1 MSQKFYNGSVEQETL
16 TIKFDGQNHQ
26 VDVQTFV
33 YSVLNFTTV
42 VKETN
47 RKNGGAPL
55 NINIKAPE
63 KGSLLVDL
71 VTKAV
76 NNPSLLSGTTIL
88 ANTIVIVGSLY
99 GIHKFISGRKTK
111 EVKTEDHS
119 TTITL
124 EDDSTMTIAENVYN
138 IYMTTPAI
146 PDSISKNFS
155 ALSEDPA
162 VTNFEVFRNGKE
174 KIIEVAKED
183 YARMSIK
190 QQIDSENSRI
200 IVEAANL
207 YIYKVVFEKTD
218 RKWEFFHNGNKISA
232 NIFDE
237 TFFSLIDKGEAF
249 SKGDQLKVD
258 LQITQVFDESIGT
271 HVNQSFAV
279 LKVYEHI
286 KRSEPLELPFN
297 KTIED

>member
-1 MSQKFYNGSVEQETL
+1 MEQETL

-33 YSVLNFTTV
+33 NSVLNFV
-42 VKETN
+42 IVIKEAN
-47 RKNGGAPL
+47 KKNGGNPI
-55 NINIKAPE
+55 NINIKAPK

-71 VTKAV
+71 VTNAI
-76 NNPSLLSGTTIL
+76 NNPTLLNGTTIL
-88 ANTIVIVGSLY
+88 ASTIVIVGGVY
-99 GIHKFISGRKTK
+99 GLHKFISGKKTK
-111 EVKTEDHS
+111 EVKTGNGT

-124 EDDSTMTIAENVYN
+124 EDNSTLTIADNVYN

-146 PDSISKNFS
+146 SDSISKNFS

-162 VTNFEVFRNGKE
+162 VTNFEVLRNGKE
-174 KIIEVAKED
+174 KIIEVSKED

-190 QQIDSENSRI
+190 QQIDTENSRT
-200 IVEAANL
+200 IVESANL

-218 RKWEFFHNGNKISA
+218 RKWEFYHSGDRISA

-237 TFFSLIDKGEAF
+237 EFFKLIDKGESF

-258 LQITQVFDESIGT
+258 LQVTQIFDESIGT
-271 HVNQSFAV
+271 YVNQSHAV

-286 KRSEPLELPFN
+286 KRSEPMELPFN
-297 KTIED
+297 KTI

>member
-1 MSQKFYNGSVEQETL
+1 MEQETL

-42 VKETN
+42 IKETN
-47 RKNGGAPL
+47 KKNGGNPI

-71 VTKAV
+71 VTNAI
-76 NNPSLLSGTTIL
+76 NNQTLLNATTIL
-88 ANTIVIVGSLY
+88 SSTIVIVGGVYQL
-99 GIHKFISGRKTK
+99 HKFISGKKTK
-111 EVKTEDHS
+111 EVKSENGS
-119 TTITL
+119 TIITL
-124 EDDSTMTIAENVYN
+124 EDNSTLTIAENIYN
-138 IYMTTPAI
+138 IYNSTPAI

-190 QQIDSENSRI
+190 QQIETENSRT
-200 IVEAANL
+200 IVESANL

-218 RKWEFFHNGNKISA
+218 RKWEFYYNGNKISA
-232 NIFDE
+232 NLFDE
-237 TFFSLIDKGEAF
+237 EFFKLIDQGESF

-258 LQITQVFDESIGT
+258 LQVTQVFDESIGT
-271 HVNQSFAV
+271 YVNQSHAV

-286 KRSEPLELPFN
+286 KRSEPIELPFN
-297 KTIED
+297 KTIKD

>member
-1 MSQKFYNGSVEQETL
+1 MEQETL

-42 VKETN
+42 VKEAN
-47 RKNGGAPL
+47 RKSGGAPI

-71 VTKAV
+71 VTNAA
-76 NNPSLLSGTTIL
+76 NNPSLLGATTVL
-88 ANTIVIVGSLY
+88 ANTIVVVGGLY
-99 GIHKFISGRKTK
+99 GLHKFISGRKTK

-119 TTITL
+119 TTIKL
-124 EDDSTMTIAENVYN
+124 EDDSTLTIAENVYN
-138 IYMTTPAI
+138 MYMTTPAI
-146 PDSISKNFS
+146 SDSISKNFS
-155 ALSEDPA
+155 VLSEDPA
-162 VTNFEVFRNGKE
+162 VTNFEVSRNGTE

-183 YARMSIK
+183 YTRMSIK
-190 QQIDSENSRI
+190 QQIDTENSRI
-200 IVEAANL
+200 ITESANL

-237 TFFSLIDKGEAF
+237 PFFGLIDKGEPF

-258 LQITQVFDESIGT
+258 LQVTQVFDESIGT
-271 HVNQSFAV
+271 HVNQSYAV

>member
-1 MSQKFYNGSVEQETL
+1 MEQETL

-42 VKETN
+42 IKEAN
-47 RKNGGAPL
+47 KKNGGNPI

-71 VTKAV
+71 VTNAI
-76 NNPSLLSGTTIL
+76 NNPTLLSSTTVL
-88 ANTIVIVGSLY
+88 ASTMSIVGGVYQL
-99 GIHKFISGRKTK
+99 HKFISGKKT
-111 EVKTEDHS
+111 TETKVVDRS
-119 TTITL
+119 VTITL
-124 EDDSTMTIAENVYN
+124 EDNSTLTIAENVYN

-146 PDSISKNFS
+146 PDSISKNFA

-162 VTNFEVFRNGKE
+162 VTNFEVSRNGTE
-174 KIIEVAKED
+174 KIIEVPKED

-190 QQIDSENSRI
+190 QQIDTENSRT
-200 IVEAANL
+200 IVESANL

-218 RKWEFFHNGNKISA
+218 RKWEFYHNGDRISA

-237 TFFSLIDKGEAF
+237 NFFKLIDRGESF

-258 LQITQVFDESIGT
+258 LQVTQVFDDSIGT
-271 HVNQSFAV
+271 YVNQSHAV

-286 KRSEPLELPFN
+286 KRSEPIELPFN
-297 KTIED
+297 KTIEE

>member
-1 MSQKFYNGSVEQETL
+1 MEQETL

-33 YSVLNFTTV
+33 YSVLNFATV
-42 VKETN
+42 IKEAN
-47 RKNGGAPL
+47 KKNGGNPI

-71 VTKAV
+71 VTNAV
-76 NNPSLLSGTTIL
+76 NNPTLLGGAAILSSTI
-88 ANTIVIVGSLY
+88 TIVGGLY
-99 GIHKFISGRKTK
+99 KLHKFISGKKTTDTK
-111 EVKTEDHS
+111 VENNT

-124 EDDSTMTIAENVYN
+124 EDNSTLTIADNIYN

-146 PDSISKNFS
+146 PDSIAKNFA

-162 VTNFEVFRNGKE
+162 VTNFEVSRNGTE
-174 KIIEVAKED
+174 KIIEVPKED
-183 YARMSIK
+183 YSRMSIK
-190 QQIDSENSRI
+190 QQIETENSRT
-200 IVEAANL
+200 IVESANL

-218 RKWEFFHNGNKISA
+218 RKWEFYHNGDKISA

-237 TFFSLIDKGEAF
+237 NFFALIDKGESF

-258 LQITQVFDESIGT
+258 LQVTQIFDESIGT
-271 HVNQSFAV
+271 YVNQSHAV

-286 KRSEPLELPFN
+286 KRSEPIELPFN

>member
-1 MSQKFYNGSVEQETL
+1 MEQETL

-42 VKETN
+42 IKEAN
-47 RKNGGAPL
+47 KRNGGNPI

-76 NNPSLLSGTTIL
+76 NNQNLLNGATML
-88 ANTIVIVGSLY
+88 ADVVAIVGGLY
-99 GIHKFISGRKTK
+99 GFHKFISGKKTK
-111 EVKTEDHS
+111 ETKTDDGK
-119 TTITL
+119 TTIIL
-124 EDDSTMTIAENVYN
+124 EDGSTLTIAENIYN
-138 IYMTTPAI
+138 IYTTTPAI

-155 ALSEDPA
+155 ALNEDPA
-162 VTNFEVFRNGKE
+162 VTNFEVIINGSE

-183 YARMSIK
+183 YARLSIK
-190 QQIDSENSRI
+190 QQIDTENSRA
-200 IVEAANL
+200 IVESANL

-218 RKWEFFHNGNKISA
+218 RKWEFFHNGNRISA
-232 NIFDE
+232 NILDE
-237 TFFSLIDKGEAF
+237 DFFKLIDKGESF

-258 LQITQVFDESIGT
+258 LQINQMFDESVGT
-271 HVNQSFAV
+271 YVNQSHAV
-279 LKVYEHI
+279 LKVYEHM
-286 KRSEPLELPFN
+286 KRFEPIELPFN
-297 KTIED
+297 KTMGN

>member
-1 MSQKFYNGSVEQETL
+1 MEQETL

-42 VKETN
+42 IREANK
-47 RKNGGAPL
+47 KNNGNPI

-71 VTKAV
+71 VTNTI
-76 NNPSLLSGTTIL
+76 NNPTLLNGGSIL
-88 ANTIVIVGSLY
+88 SDTIVIVGALY
-99 GIHKFISGRKTK
+99 GLHKFISGKKTK
-111 EVKTEDHS
+111 EIKTKDNS

-124 EDDSTMTIAENVYN
+124 EDNSTLTIAENVYN
-138 IYMTTPAI
+138 IYTSTPAI
-146 PDSISKNFS
+146 QDGISKNFS

-162 VTNFEVFRNGKE
+162 VTNFEVTKNGTE
-174 KIIEVAKED
+174 KIIEVPKED
-183 YARMSIK
+183 YARLAIK
-190 QQIDSENSRI
+190 QQIETENSRT
-200 IVEAANL
+200 IVESANL

-218 RKWEFFHNGNKISA
+218 RKWEFYYNGNRISA

-237 TFFSLIDKGEAF
+237 DFFKLIDKGESF

-258 LQITQVFDESIGT
+258 LQVTQIFDESIGT
-271 HVNQSFAV
+271 YVNQSHAV

-286 KRSEPLELPFN
+286 KRSEPLQLPFN
-297 KTIED
+297 KTIEE

>member
-1 MSQKFYNGSVEQETL
+1 MEQETL

-33 YSVLNFTTV
+33 YSVLNFATV
-42 VKETN
+42 IKEAN
-47 RKNGGAPL
+47 KKNGGNPI
-55 NINIKAPE
+55 NINIKA
-63 KGSLLVDL
+63 SLLVDL
-71 VTKAV
+71 VTQAV
-76 NNPSLLSGTTIL
+76 NNPTLLNATTIL
-88 ANTIVIVGSLY
+88 SSTIVIVGGVYQL
-99 GIHKFISGRKTK
+99 HKFISGKKTK
-111 EVKTEDHS
+111 EVKTES
-119 TTITL
+119 GKTTITL
-124 EDDSTMTIAENVYN
+124 EDSSTLTIAENIYN
-138 IYMTTPAI
+138 IYNSTPAI

-162 VTNFEVFRNGKE
+162 VTNFEVSRNGKE

-183 YARMSIK
+183 YARMAIK
-190 QQIDSENSRI
+190 QQIETENSRTTI
-200 IVEAANL
+200 ESANL

-218 RKWEFFHNGNKISA
+218 RKWEFYHNGDKISA

-237 TFFSLIDKGEAF
+237 DFFKLIDKGEAF

-258 LQITQVFDESIGT
+258 LQVTQVFDESIGT
-271 HVNQSFAV
+271 YVNQSHAV

-297 KTIED
+297 KTIKD

>member
-1 MSQKFYNGSVEQETL
+1 MEQETL

-42 VKETN
+42 IKEAN
-47 RKNGGAPL
+47 KRNGGNPI

-76 NNPSLLSGTTIL
+76 NNQNLLNGATML
-88 ANTIVIVGSLY
+88 ADVVAIVGGLY
-99 GIHKFISGRKTK
+99 EFHKFISGKKTK
-111 EVKTEDHS
+111 ETKTDDGK

-124 EDDSTMTIAENVYN
+124 EDGSTLTIAENIYN
-138 IYMTTPAI
+138 IYTTTPAI

-155 ALSEDPA
+155 ALNEDPA
-162 VTNFEVFRNGKE
+162 VTNFEVTRNGSE

-183 YARMSIK
+183 YARLSIK
-190 QQIDSENSRI
+190 QQIDTENSRA
-200 IVEAANL
+200 IVESANL

-218 RKWEFFHNGNKISA
+218 RKWEFFHNGNRISA
-232 NIFDE
+232 NILDE
-237 TFFSLIDKGEAF
+237 DFFKLIDKGESF

-258 LQITQVFDESIGT
+258 LQINQMFDESVGT
-271 HVNQSFAV
+271 YVNQSHAV
-279 LKVYEHI
+279 LKVYEHM
-286 KRSEPLELPFN
+286 KRFEPIELPFN
-297 KTIED
+297 KTMGN

>member
-1 MSQKFYNGSVEQETL
+1 MEQETL

-33 YSVLNFTTV
+33 YSVLNFATV
-42 VKETN
+42 VKEAN
-47 RKNGGAPL
+47 KKNGGNPI

-71 VTKAV
+71 VTNAV
-76 NNPSLLSGTTIL
+76 NNPTLLNGTTML
-88 ANTIVIVGSLY
+88 ASTIVIVSGVY
-99 GIHKFISGRKTK
+99 GLHKFISGKKTK
-111 EVKTEDHS
+111 EITKENNS

-124 EDDSTMTIAENVYN
+124 EDNSTFTIADNIYN

-162 VTNFEVFRNGKE
+162 VTNFEVSRNGSE
-174 KIIEVAKED
+174 KIIEVSKED

-190 QQIDSENSRI
+190 QQIDTENSRTTI
-200 IVEAANL
+200 EPANL

-218 RKWEFFHNGNKISA
+218 RKWEFYYKGDKISA

-237 TFFSLIDKGEAF
+237 DFFKLIDKGESF
-249 SKGDQLKVD
+249 SKGDQLRAD
-258 LQITQVFDESIGT
+258 LQITQIFDESIGT
-271 HVNQSFAV
+271 YVNQSHAV

-286 KRSEPLELPFN
+286 KRSEPMELPFN
-297 KTIED
+297 KTI

>member
-1 MSQKFYNGSVEQETL
+1 MEQETL

-42 VKETN
+42 IKEVN
-47 RKNGGAPL
+47 KKSGGSPI

-71 VTKAV
+71 VTNAV
-76 NNPSLLSGTTIL
+76 NNPTLLNGTTIL
-88 ANTIVIVGSLY
+88 ASTIVIVGGVYRL
-99 GIHKFISGRKTK
+99 HKFISGRKTK
-111 EVKTEDHS
+111 EIKTESSS

-124 EDDSTMTIAENVYN
+124 EDNSTLTIAESIYN

-146 PDSISKNFS
+146 PESISKNFS

-162 VTNFEVFRNGKE
+162 VTNFEVSRNGAE
-174 KIIEVAKED
+174 KIIEVSKED

-190 QQIDSENSRI
+190 QQIDTENSRI
-200 IVEAANL
+200 TIEPANL

-218 RKWEFFHNGNKISA
+218 RKWEFYHKGDKISA

-237 TFFSLIDKGEAF
+237 DFFKLIDKGESF
-249 SKGDQLKVD
+249 SKGDQLRVD
-258 LQITQVFDESIGT
+258 LQVTQIFDESIGT
-271 HVNQSFAV
+271 YVNQSHAV

-286 KRSEPLELPFN
+286 KRSEPMELPFD
-297 KTIED
+297 KII

>member
-1 MSQKFYNGSVEQETL
+1 MEQETL

-42 VKETN
+42 IKEAN
-47 RKNGGAPL
+47 KRNGGNPI

-76 NNPSLLSGTTIL
+76 NNQNLLNGATML
-88 ANTIVIVGSLY
+88 ADVVAIVGGLY
-99 GIHKFISGRKTK
+99 GFHKFISGKKTK
-111 EVKTEDHS
+111 ETKTDDGK
-119 TTITL
+119 TTIIL
-124 EDDSTMTIAENVYN
+124 EDGSTLTIAENIYN
-138 IYMTTPAI
+138 IYTTTPAI

-155 ALSEDPA
+155 ALNEDPA
-162 VTNFEVFRNGKE
+162 VTNFEVIINGSE

-183 YARMSIK
+183 YARLSIK
-190 QQIDSENSRI
+190 QQIDTENSRA
-200 IVEAANL
+200 IVESANL

-218 RKWEFFHNGNKISA
+218 RKWEFFHNGNRISA
-232 NIFDE
+232 NILDE
-237 TFFSLIDKGEAF
+237 DFFKLIDKGESF

-258 LQITQVFDESIGT
+258 LQINQMFDESVGT
-271 HVNQSFAV
+271 YVNQSHAV
-279 LKVYEHI
+279 LKVYEHM
-286 KRSEPLELPFN
+286 KRSDPIELPFN
-297 KTIED
+297 KTMGN

>member
-1 MSQKFYNGSVEQETL
+1 MEQETL

-42 VKETN
+42 VKEAN
-47 RKNGGAPL
+47 KKNGGNPI

-71 VTKAV
+71 VTNAV
-76 NNPSLLSGTTIL
+76 NNPTLLNGTTIL
-88 ANTIVIVGSLY
+88 SSTIVIVGGVYQL
-99 GIHKFISGRKTK
+99 HKFISGRKTK
-111 EVKTEDHS
+111 EVRTENS
-119 TTITL
+119 ETTITL
-124 EDDSTMTIAENVYN
+124 EDNSTLTIAENIYN
-138 IYMTTPAI
+138 IYTTTPAI

-162 VTNFEVFRNGKE
+162 VTNFEVSRNGVD
-174 KIIEVAKED
+174 KIIEVPKED
-183 YARMSIK
+183 YARMAIK
-190 QQIDSENSRI
+190 QQIETENSRT
-200 IVEAANL
+200 IVESANL

-218 RKWEFFHNGNKISA
+218 RKWEFYHNGDRISA

-237 TFFSLIDKGEAF
+237 DFFKLIDRGESF
-249 SKGDQLKVD
+249 SKGDQLKAD
-258 LQITQVFDESIGT
+258 LQVTQVFDESIGT
-271 HVNQSFAV
+271 YVNQSHAV

-286 KRSEPLELPFN
+286 KRSEPMELPFN

>member
-1 MSQKFYNGSVEQETL
+1 MEQETL

-33 YSVLNFTTV
+33 YSVLNFSTV
-42 VKETN
+42 IKEAN
-47 RKNGGAPL
+47 KKNGGNPI

-71 VTKAV
+71 VTNAV
-76 NNPSLLSGTTIL
+76 NNPSLLNATTIL
-88 ANTIVIVGSLY
+88 SSTIVIVGGVYQL
-99 GIHKFISGRKTK
+99 HKFISGKKTK
-111 EVKTEDHS
+111 GVKTENNS

-124 EDDSTMTIAENVYN
+124 DDNSTLTIAENIYN

-162 VTNFEVFRNGKE
+162 VTNFEVSRNGKE
-174 KIIEVAKED
+174 KIIEVSKED
-183 YARMSIK
+183 YSRLSIK
-190 QQIDSENSRI
+190 QQIETENSRT

-218 RKWEFFHNGNKISA
+218 RKWEFYYNGDKISA

-237 TFFSLIDKGEAF
+237 NFFGLIDKGESF

-258 LQITQVFDESIGT
+258 LQVTQIFDESIGT
-271 HVNQSFAV
+271 YVNQSHAV

-286 KRSEPLELPFN
+286 KRSEPMELPFN
-297 KTIED
+297 KTIEG

>member
-1 MSQKFYNGSVEQETL
+1 MEQETL

-26 VDVQTFV
+26 VDVQTFL
-33 YSVLNFTTV
+33 YSVINFTTV
-42 VKETN
+42 IKEAN
-47 RKNGGAPL
+47 RKNGGSPI
-55 NINIKAPE
+55 NIDIKAPE

-71 VTKAV
+71 IANTV
-76 NNPSLLSGTTIL
+76 NNPTLFNGTSIL
-88 ANTIVIVGSLY
+88 ASTIVIVGGVYQL
-99 GIHKFISGRKTK
+99 HKFISGRKTK
-111 EVKTEDHS
+111 EVTTEDRS
-119 TTITL
+119 TKITL
-124 EDDSTMTIAENVYN
+124 EDNSTLTIAENIYN

-162 VTNFEVFRNGKE
+162 VTNFEVSRNGSE
-174 KIIEVAKED
+174 KIIEVSKED

-190 QQIDSENSRI
+190 QQIDTENSRT
-200 IVEAANL
+200 IVESANL

-218 RKWEFFHNGNKISA
+218 RKWEFYHKGDKISA

-237 TFFSLIDKGEAF
+237 DFFKLIDKGESF

-258 LQITQVFDESIGT
+258 LQVTQVFDESIGT
-271 HVNQSFAV
+271 YVNQSHAI

-286 KRSEPLELPFN
+286 KRSEPIGLDFN

>member
-1 MSQKFYNGSVEQETL
+1 MEQETL

-26 VDVQTFV
+26 VDVQTFL

-42 VKETN
+42 IKEAN
-47 RKNGGAPL
+47 KKNGGNPI

-71 VTKAV
+71 VTNAV
-76 NNPSLLSGTTIL
+76 NNPTLLNGTTIL
-88 ANTIVIVGSLY
+88 ASTIVIVGGAYKL
-99 GIHKFISGRKTK
+99 HKFISGKKTR
-111 EVKTEDHS
+111 EVKTEDNS

-124 EDDSTMTIAENVYN
+124 EDNSTLTIADNIYN

-162 VTNFEVFRNGKE
+162 VTNFEVSRNGSE
-174 KIIEVAKED
+174 KIIEVSKED
-183 YARMSIK
+183 YARMAIK
-190 QQIDSENSRI
+190 QQIDTENSRI

-218 RKWEFFHNGNKISA
+218 RKWEFYHKGDKISA

-237 TFFSLIDKGEAF
+237 DFFKLIDKGESF

-258 LQITQVFDESIGT
+258 LQVIQMFDESIGT
-271 HVNQSFAV
+271 YVNQSHAV
-279 LKVYEHI
+279 LKVHEHI
-286 KRSEPLELPFN
+286 KRSESIELPFN